1 MRKAIENFV
10 KNKLPKLIKQN
21 NVSRED
27 QGLEVQQLM
36 SEMTEKFME
45 VFPAKG
51 KANEEE
57 DEWNLNGEG
66 IENCVMKNLFQDLF
80 KHPQEASFNKHYVK

>member
-1 MRKAIENFV
+1 LKLKSDKAEPVRKAIETFV

-21 NVSRED
+21 DVNRED

-45 VFPAKG
+45 TFPAKG
-51 KANEEE
+51 NANEEE
-57 DEWNLNGEG
+57 E
-66 IENCVMKNLFQDLF
+66 
-80 KHPQEASFNKHYVK
+80 